1 MKRLNSSDSLG
12 ALFSMCPSSDDHS
25 PRNNIYSRDY
35 QCMLDGL
42 DEDGCIEESGHVPEK
57 KRRLSLDQ
65 VKALE
70 RNFEVEN
77 KLEPER
83 KVKLAQ
89 ELGLQPRQVAVW
101 FQNRRARWKTKQLER
116 DYGVLKSSFD
126 TLKLNYESLQQDKDA
141 LLKEI
146 KELKA
151 KLNSESNKSFIK
163 EEMSLF
169 ESDHVNEIDIEPITP
184 PESMSDGSE
193 NAKLIKVKNVF
204 AEFKD
209 GSDSD
214 SSAILNDH
222 DNSPNAS
229 NSSSGQIFQT
239 QQLIMSPN
247 SSSPP
252 SSINGL
258 SFSDSRS
265 DGLGT
270 TTQKIFDH
278 PHFVKIEE
286 HNFFSGEEACNFF
299 SEEQAPSLPWYC
311 PDQWS

>member
-1 MKRLNSSDSLG
+1 MS
-12 ALFSMCPSSDDHS
+12 
-25 PRNNIYSRDY
+25 NNY
-35 QCMLDGL
+35 
-42 DEDGCIEESGHVPEK
+42 
-57 KRRLSLDQ
+57 
-65 VKALE
+65 VK
-70 RNFEVEN
+70 F
-77 KLEPER
+77 
-83 KVKLAQ
+83 
-89 ELGLQPRQVAVW
+89 LQ
-101 FQNRRARWKTKQLER
+101 
-116 DYGVLKSSFD
+116 
-126 TLKLNYESLQQDKDA
+126 
-141 LLKEI
+141 I